1 MKLDP
6 VTLNV
11 INRKMVAAS
20 EEIYLSI
27 QRTARSSFVNEIA
40 DFAVAI
46 LAPDGEVSAYPP
58 SASFS
63 FLIDTNFRS
72 AIEAV
77 PDLEPGDVIITND
90 PYTSGGL
97 STHLPDVHFIRP
109 YFHEGRIIA
118 YGWSFIHS
126 LDFGGMVNGS
136 VSADCTEIWQEGL
149 RIPPM
154 KLLERGKLNKT
165 LIDLVRLNTRVPEI
179 TIADFMAMLGALKRG
194 EERVM
199 DIVMRYG
206 ADTVVQAQA
215 DICNYAALRS
225 RDVLRRI
232 PDGTYEFWEYMD
244 DDGLT
249 GIPLR
254 IRVALTARDG
264 TITLDLRGTDP
275 ETQSSFNTPTLGERM
290 YWLTFRFA
298 GLLTSHDPEIPRN
311 SGIFRHIE
319 ITHQP
324 GSILDAREPAAV
336 GLRSSPPYR
345 LFDAVTGAIIM
356 ATPDLIGA
364 ATGGSMVAFQYA
376 ALQADG
382 TLQVEIVEPVR
393 SGMGG
398 MKGRDGAD
406 VRDNS
411 LNNMRNRPVEMVE
424 TEQDIRVLDYDI
436 RPDSGGAGQWR
447 GGVGQRLVIEVTS
460 PNGGEI
466 VVSGMERSRFAPWG
480 CQGGKPGALIR
491 AVVNE
496 GRPDERPVTK
506 SRPQRLWAGDTVT
519 LEMPGGGGFGDPH
532 DRDPEQVARDVRE
545 GFVSRGAAA
554 AEYGVIVDAAGKV
567 DADATRR
574 RRAER
579 PRTEA
584 ASFDFGEQRR
594 AWEQLFDDTA
604 MATVNAHLYALPRT
618 ERIAARRTLFDAIV
632 PGLSTSQGQAVDKL
646 MESLDQSPR
655 QLRDKV
661 LGALAD
667 GDVPA

>member
-11 INRKMVAAS
+11 VSRKMVAAS

-46 LAPDGEVSAYPP
+46 LDPNGDVSAYPP
-58 SASFS
+58 SANFS
-63 FLIDTNFRS
+63 FLIDTNFRTTIA
-72 AIEAV
+72 AI
-77 PDLEPGDVIITND
+77 PDLGPDDVIITND

-109 YFHEGRIIA
+109 YFHEGRIVA
-118 YGWSFIHS
+118 YGWCFAHS
-126 LDFGGMVNGS
+126 LDIGGMVNGS
-136 VSADCTEIWQEGL
+136 VSTDCTEIWQEGL

-154 KLLERGKLNKT
+154 KLMEGGKLNKT
-165 LIDLVRLNTRVPEI
+165 LLDLVRLNTRVPDI
-179 TIADFMAMLGALKRG
+179 TIADFMSMLGALKKG

-199 DIVMRYG
+199 DIVGRYG

-215 DICNYAALRS
+215 DICDYAALRA

-232 PDGTYEFWEYMD
+232 PDGTYSFWEYMD

-264 TITLDLRGTDP
+264 EITMDLTGTDP

-298 GLLTSHDPEIPRN
+298 GLLTSHDPAIPRN
-311 SGIFRHIE
+311 SGIFRHFS
-319 ITHQP
+319 ITHQA
-324 GSILDAREPAAV
+324 GSILDAQEPAAV
-336 GLRSSPPYR
+336 GLRSTPPYR
-345 LFDAVTGAIIM
+345 LFDAVTGAII
-356 ATPDLIGA
+356 AANPELIGS

-376 ALQADG
+376 AMQSDG

-393 SGMGG
+393 SGMGA
-398 MKGRDGAD
+398 MQGRDGAD

-411 LNNMRNRPVEMVE
+411 LNNMRNRPIEMVE
-424 TEQDIRVLDYDI
+424 TEQEIRVLDYDI

-447 GGVGQRLVIEVTS
+447 GGVGQRFVIEITS

-480 CQGGKPGALIR
+480 CEGGKPGALIR
-491 AVVNE
+491 GVVNE
-496 GRPDERPVTK
+496 GRPGARPISK
-506 SRPQRLWAGDTVT
+506 SRPQQLKCGDTVT
-519 LEMPGGGGFGDPH
+519 LEMPGGGGFGDAFA
-532 DRDPEQVARDVRE
+532 RDVELVAKDVRE
-545 GFVSRGAAA
+545 GFVTRAAA
-554 AEYGVIVDAAGKV
+554 EAEYGVVVDAAGKV
-567 DADATRR
+567 DADATAKL
-574 RRAER
+574 RAAR
-579 PRTEA
+579 PPLTITA
-584 ASFDFGEQRR
+584 FDFGEQRN
-594 AWEQLFDDTA
+594 AWEKLFDDEA
-604 MATVNAHLYALPRT
+604 MAAINTHLYGLPRVQ
-618 ERIAARRTLFDAIV
+618 RNAARKALFDTIV
-632 PGLSTSQGQAVDKL
+632 PGLSTSQGKALDHLVGATDTFRLKRDEL
-646 MESLDQSPR
+646 LGSL
-655 QLRDKV
+655 
-661 LGALAD
+661 AA
-667 GDVPA
+667 GDAA